1 MARIRSIKP
10 QFWTSEQVAECSP
23 NARLLF
29 IGLWNFC
36 DDYGIHPASVKRL
49 KMEIYPS
56 DDFHSEDIRRMI
68 GELLANGLIE
78 EYEIDGAQYWR
89 VTGWDKH
96 QKPDTKTGL
105 YPMPDGNVGGKIR
118 RQNAEEPKPV
128 RRTVAERSPPEKEKE
143 KEKEKENTS
152 APNDSAN
159 LPAPEKPEAKK
170 HAVEFDGS
178 SFSGI
183 NGFADVWRKAY
194 PAVDLNIEISKAA
207 AWLAANPK
215 NRKSNYARFLT
226 NWLARAQDR
235 APAQGGSQSNPL
247 FAGMV

>member
-56 DDFHSEDIRRMI
+56 DDFCSADIRRMI
-68 GELLANGLIE
+68 DELIANGLIE
-78 EYEIDGAQYWR
+78 EYEIEGIQYWR

-105 YPMPDGNVGGKIR
+105 YPMPDGQVGGKIR
-118 RQNAEEPKPV
+118 RQNSEDHKPI

-143 KEKEKENTS
+143 KEKENTS
-152 APNDSAN
+152 VGDETP
-159 LPAPEKPEAKK
+159 KK
-170 HAVEFDGS
+170 HPIEFDGS
-178 SFSGI
+178 AFSGI
-183 NGFADVWRKAY
+183 NGFSDVWRKAY
-194 PAVDLNIEISKAA
+194 PAVDIDIEVSKAA

-226 NWLARAQDR
+226 NWLARAQDK
-235 APAQGGSQSNPL
+235 APAQGGGSDGSL
-247 FAGMV
+247 FRGAI